1 MPQYHGM
8 YLNYR
13 RPKKA
18 TQATK
23 LIEQRSPEGPTPNL
37 NRGFRP
43 NYPPAMTGAAP
54 SPTHFGFN
62 SGASTTPRTS
72 AFSFDRGTQD
82 EDEYLKGL
90 SRGKLQA
97 RSAYDRG
104 LGKGPTDVD
113 PYTSRAFSPPGVP
126 NLESSPIEEGA
137 KQPFDWNRLAYV
149 LGDIGQATM
158 GRFQD
163 RWQAQLGGGVKK
175 LSQAQAY
182 KKAMARALSGDRL
195 DPNEFTILSPEQRA
209 EINSLQTE
217 NEKLNLERKKAS
229 NDYRLKLRKQEF
241 DEDAIEKEVKRF
253 EVSMGWAEKEKDIDV
268 SERAK
273 DRALTSEIT
282 TDQIASR
289 EKIAAASNAVAQ
301 MNAKSLKLHR
311 ETIGKDPTDDPEF
324 LDYFDSAA
332 EAMGMIAGPDMTEA
346 GKLKIMATFL
356 RLKGFNKE
364 ADMIEKS
371 VSEEPP
377 SGATGVS
384 DTINKYTGKGS
395 SGAGGI
401 F

>member
-43 NYPPAMTGAAP
+43 NYPPAMTGATPSSTAP
-54 SPTHFGFN
+54 SPTHFGYKASKQTGAFN
-62 SGASTTPRTS
+62 FAPSVMRDTIDSPRFPRLGDQSGGIATS
-72 AFSFDRGTQD
+72 IPD
-82 EDEYLKGL
+82 L
-90 SRGKLQA
+90 SG
-97 RSAYDRG
+97 D
-104 LGKGPTDVD
+104 
-113 PYTSRAFSPPGVP
+113 SPPGVVA
-126 NLESSPIEEGA
+126 SEEGA

-163 RWQAQLGGGVKK
+163 RWQGQLGGGVKK
-175 LSQAQAY
+175 LSQSQAY

-195 DPNEFTILSPEQRA
+195 DPDEFTILSPEQRA

-217 NEKLNLERKKAS
+217 NEKLKLERMKARH
-229 NDYRLKLRKQEF
+229 DYKLKLKKQEF
-241 DEDAIEKEVKRF
+241 DEGRIEEEMRQF
-253 EVSMGWAEKEKDIDV
+253 DIDMGWAKEEKAIDV

-273 DRALTSEIT
+273 DRAQATTMQATQITSTEDIAEAKNVIARASSDSLDLYRKT
-282 TDQIASR
+282 T
-289 EKIAAASNAVAQ
+289 
-301 MNAKSLKLHR
+301 
-311 ETIGKDPTDDPEF
+311 GKDPTDDPALIEVF
-324 LDYFDSAA
+324 NSITRAIGVTATENMSAA
-332 EAMGMIAGPDMTEA
+332 QVQE
-346 GKLKIMATFL
+346 LMAKYFEL
-356 RLKGFNKE
+356 LGRQKE
-364 ADMIEKS
+364 ADMMRKGIS
-371 VSEEPP
+371 AEPP
-377 SGATGVS
+377 PGATGVS
-384 DTINKYTGKGS
+384 ETINKYTGKRS